1 MTWHGCEQF
10 IFNSSFR
17 DTEKTKS
24 LSGITGTVS
33 RDIAFYFKVYQFKS
47 VLSVR
52 LLMVFKL
59 IYFVALQIFETPA
72 NYAVLAET

>member
-1 MTWHGCEQF
+1 MDV
-10 IFNSSFR
+10 NSSFL
-17 DTEKTKS
+17 TPPSETQKTKS

-33 RDIAFYFKVYQFKS
+33 RDIAFYFKVYQFKLI
-47 VLSVR
+47 LSVR

-72 NYAVLAET
+72 NYADPY